1 MDLDIQGK
9 LELPS
14 INKSQVTEWGEIGEL
29 YSQYM
34 TFLWKVEA
42 ELNQENTELE
52 QNREKSPLKQASFD
66 ESSKLVKE

>member
-29 YSQYM
+29 YS
-34 TFLWKVEA
+34 
-42 ELNQENTELE
+42 
-52 QNREKSPLKQASFD
+52 
-66 ESSKLVKE
+66 

>member
-1 MDLDIQGK
+1 
-9 LELPS
+9 
-14 INKSQVTEWGEIGEL
+14 
-29 YSQYM
+29 M